1 LELKEAE
8 VRNTDED
15 NIKDEDK
22 IKAENRRKGLRLREG
37 GLGKV

>member
-8 VRNTDED
+8 VRNKDED
-15 NIKDEDK
+15 NIE
-22 IKAENRRKGLRLREG
+22 AEKRRKGLRLREG